1 MCRRDPFMFDI
12 PGIPFASRRL
22 IMKYVLNTMKD
33 IIAPII
39 HRSLNMWCIITCW
52 RCRAVSVRLPDS
64 FVRWS
69 VHPLVRSSVHFN
81 SAAHKGWLKIVF
93 RTHMAVSSPCS
104 HNVNRFQ
111 KRDEVAFTLCP
122 THFSASSLRFS
133 KMSYQS
139 VSDFIFRFTL
149 AIRRCTTTRSF
160 GCFCQLALAQYRRF
174 ALSSERITHF
184 ACIYHESLL
193 PFTSFLLHSNSQFF
207 CIEYH
212 IQTDSVY
219 I

>member
-1 MCRRDPFMFDI
+1 VKTVP
-12 PGIPFASRRL
+12 
-22 IMKYVLNTMKD
+22 
-33 IIAPII
+33 
-39 HRSLNMWCIITCW
+39 
-52 RCRAVSVRLPDS
+52 VRLPDS

-69 VHPLVRSSVHFN
+69 VRFN

-93 RTHMAVSSPCS
+93 RTHIAVSSPCS

-111 KRDEVAFTLCP
+111 KRDEVAFTPCP

-160 GCFCQLALAQYRRF
+160 GCFCQLALAQYRPLRSF
-174 ALSSERITHF
+174 IRENYAFCVYLSRVTASFYLLFITF
-184 ACIYHESLL
+184 
-193 PFTSFLLHSNSQFF
+193 
-207 CIEYH
+207 
-212 IQTDSVY
+212 
-219 I
+219 